1 MRVKYIVVA
10 GEGCPVCYLPC
21 AKKYL
26 TDRSLHGKW
35 STILSVKLQ
44 ENLGVSSIFFFSFQF
59 LEKAQT
65 CRLSLFLVE

>member
-10 GEGCPVCYLPC
+10 GEGCRV
-21 AKKYL
+21 KKYL

>member
-44 ENLGVSSIFFFSFQF
+44 ENLGVSSIFFFVSVPRKSTDLSAISFPG
-59 LEKAQT
+59 
-65 CRLSLFLVE
+65 